1 MRICFYFICMACVCE
16 CECAFMRCYI
26 FGLGAQFGSVWL
38 VFGWHVMFFYVP
50 FFSALAVRTHR
61 VFVVIVA
68 DFFLLVLLFVVSV
81 FSNKFMISA
90 FFVVLFILF
99 AVRFSFC
106 KRPYVYIALYEYMYF
121 PPKQMIVNCCVV
133 FVWKMQMAFIRT
145 VYSINIEF
153 AWATDLLKR
162 APLRSFAYL
171 FCCH

>member
-1 MRICFYFICMACVCE
+1 MACVCE

-50 FFSALAVRTHR
+50 FFQRWLFAHIEYLLLLLP
-61 VFVVIVA
+61 I
-68 DFFLLVLLFVVSV
+68 FFLLVLLFVVSV

-153 AWATDLLKR
+153 A
-162 APLRSFAYL
+162 
-171 FCCH
+171 